1 MAQWI
6 NWGPGATTCG
16 VVCKN
21 GIVLASEKKVHFGG
35 RILSKSGKKVF
46 KITDWIGA
54 ACAGLVSDF
63 QVLTSTIRA
72 YTSLF
77 TFERTR
83 RISVKSTAKF
93 MSGILYS
100 RRWFPYFTDTLIG
113 GIDENGGQ
121 LYALD
126 LIGSLID
133 DVYAA
138 IGTGAQIAVG
148 VLEENYK
155 EGISLEEGKQ
165 LLVKAIKTASERDPL
180 SGNGIDL
187 LLIKSDGVEELEI
200 PL

>member
-1 MAQWI
+1 MSFGI
-6 NWGPGATTCG
+6 NWAPGATTVGCICKDG
-16 VVCKN
+16 VVL
-21 GIVLASEKKVHFGG
+21 GSEKKVHFGG
-35 RILSKSGKKVF
+35 RVLSKSGKKVF

-77 TFERTR
+77 SFERR
-83 RISVKSTAKF
+83 RKISVKSTAKF
-93 MSGILYS
+93 MSGILYQ
-100 RRWFPYFTDTLIG
+100 RRYFPYFTDTIVG
-113 GIDENGGQ
+113 GIDDDGGQ

-138 IGTGAQIAVG
+138 IGTGAQVAVG
-148 VLEENYK
+148 VLEEYYK
-155 EGISLEEGKQ
+155 QDMNVEEGKK
-165 LLVKAIKTASERDPL
+165 LLIKAIKSASERDPL

-187 LLIKSDGVEELEI
+187 LVIKPEGIEELEVE
-200 PL
+200 L